1 MFDEVDPLDTEMD
14 PRTEA
19 MMRHPAGKGIKS
31 EEEALDDI

>member
-1 MFDEVDPLDTEMD
+1 MLDEVDPRDAEMD

>member
-1 MFDEVDPLDTEMD
+1 MFDEVDPLEVEMD

-19 MMRHPAGKGIKS
+19 MMRHPAGKGIMS